1 MASTRSA
8 VRDPPLFTITSS
20 KGTVGFAAAIPF
32 KQSSSRSIRFQVTSR
47 IETIGSAIETRQ
59 STQLADSPD
68 HLDAVAT
75 GRLRWG
81 TAIKITHEGLEL
93 ASQRRFIPNAD
104 RPLPIVGTDFNQSVP
119 GTI

>member
-20 KGTVGFAAAIPF
+20 KGTIGFAAAIPF
-32 KQSSSRSIRFQVTSR
+32 KQSSSRSIRFQVTRR

-68 HLDAVAT
+68 HLVC
-75 GRLRWG
+75 RLLLEKKKES
-81 TAIKITHEGLEL
+81 AIEMTHEDLEI
-93 ASQRRFIPNAD
+93 ASQRRFSPN
-104 RPLPIVGTDFNQSVP
+104 S
-119 GTI
+119 